1 MIRQSLK
8 LKMGLALTL
17 KGIEKSPIVHHKGGW
32 LSRNGCQKSRKS
44 VPNQVGRRG
53 RQHLMSQILDWTQ
66 TRLGHVK
73 FKSKVEPRNSG
84 QRNSS
89 IFLIFFKWPTCEL
102 LNYCSYN
109 SDKNLG
115 NKKPPL
121 LPGSTVLRS
130 QRERTAN

>member
-1 MIRQSLK
+1 
-8 LKMGLALTL
+8 
-17 KGIEKSPIVHHKGGW
+17 
-32 LSRNGCQKSRKS
+32 
-44 VPNQVGRRG
+44 
-53 RQHLMSQILDWTQ
+53 MSQILDWTQ

-89 IFLIFFKWPTCEL
+89 IFLYFSNDKRVLL

-115 NKKPPL
+115 NKKPPH

-130 QRERTAN
+130 QRKRTAN